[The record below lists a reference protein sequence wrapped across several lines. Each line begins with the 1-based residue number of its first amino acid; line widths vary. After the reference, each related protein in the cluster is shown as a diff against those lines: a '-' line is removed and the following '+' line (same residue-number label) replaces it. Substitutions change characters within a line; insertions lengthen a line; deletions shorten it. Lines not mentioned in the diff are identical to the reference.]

1 MRIAGPK
8 VRLLLVAA
16 QRAGPASF
24 GHKNTDRSLFNSPPG
39 LAQVSPP
46 GRALCVHAPGVYKCT
61 HSASRFAPGSPLRA
75 LALLASG

>member
-46 GRALCVHAPGVYKCT
+46 GRALCVHLLPLACANARTALPVL
-61 HSASRFAPGSPLRA
+61 LRA
-75 LALLASG
+75 ARYGRWLC